1 MFNTTDNAYEGQ
13 EQSTISEAVKK
24 ADQASADAIY
34 PLPDVSLLNEA
45 NSIAPSFPFGCFGEQ
60 WDGFIRDASCSLNV
74 PADYIG
80 SALLASVA
88 GCIGNSLKVEIW
100 AGWTEPYILWL
111 CNVGSP
117 ASAKSPAA
125 KPFRNVLEGIEAAL
139 NVDYKENLRCYE
151 MEMEE
156 ARIAKELWRKE
167 RMAKDGH
174 KKPMPDAAKEP
185 PKPTLERIVVD
196 DATVEKVATIIS
208 QNPKGALIIKD
219 ELAWLLGN
227 FQRRGGND
235 RAFYLPA
242 YSAEAHKVDRVKHD
256 EPIIIPALAISILGG
271 IQPDV
276 LQKCLFE
283 GEDDGFAARFLYAW
297 PKQKTFARPS
307 GRYDIAML
315 QSALH
320 RLCAIEFEL
329 DIYGA
334 PVAQKV
340 KMDEAGSSRIET
352 FGREM
357 QIESNQCSGLM
368 ASTLGKMRGTVS
380 RIALVLQM
388 LDWAIGGDK
397 KPPAILDVCYVDRA
411 IALAS
416 DYYIP
421 MAERCFGHAA
431 LAQPLKD
438 AIAIAKW
445 IIRESKTHEAHAADM
460 TQHVAELKRDVARR
474 DKAIEVLIEK
484 AWLYEKPRKEK
495 AAGRAPQIYLVN
507 PRLSEVTQ

>member
-1 MFNTTDNAYEGQ
+1 MFDNSYESPKGQ
-13 EQSTISEAVKK
+13 VQSTISEAVNK
-24 ADQASADAIY
+24 AANVAADTLY
-34 PLPDVSLLNEA
+34 PLPDISLLHEA
-45 NSIAPSFPFGCFGEQ
+45 SSNTPSFPFGCFGEH
-60 WDGFIRDASCSLNV
+60 WDGFIRDVSSNLNV
-74 PADYIG
+74 PADYVG
-80 SALLASVA
+80 NALLASAA
-88 GCIGNSLKVEIW
+88 GCIGNSMKVEIW
-100 AGWTEPYILWL
+100 AGWTEPCILWL
-111 CNVGSP
+111 CSVGNP

-125 KPFRNVLEGIEAAL
+125 KPFRTSLEAIEMTL
-139 NVDYKENLRCYE
+139 NADYKENLRCYE
-151 MEMEE
+151 MELEE
-156 ARIAKELWRKE
+156 SKIAKELWRKE

-185 PKPTLERIVVD
+185 PKPTLARIIID
-196 DATVEKVATIIS
+196 DATVEKVATIVS

-219 ELAWLLGN
+219 ELAWLLSN

-297 PKQKTFARPS
+297 PDQKTFARPS
-307 GRYDIAML
+307 GRYDISVL
-315 QSALH
+315 QNALD
-320 RLCAIEFEL
+320 RLSAIELEQ

-334 PVAQKV
+334 PIAHKV
-340 KMDEAGSSRIET
+340 KMDEAGSSRIES
-352 FGREM
+352 FGRDM
-357 QIESNQCSGLM
+357 QAASNKHSGLM
-368 ASTLGKMRGTVS
+368 ASMLGKMRGTAS

-388 LDWAIGGDK
+388 LDWARGTENSL
-397 KPPAILDVCYVDRA
+397 PAGLDAHYVDQA
-411 IALAS
+411 IALAT

-431 LAQPLKD
+431 LPQPLKD

-445 IIRESKTHEAHAADM
+445 ITREGKTHEAHAADM
-460 TQHVAELKRDVARR
+460 TQHVAELKRDIARR
-474 DKAIEVLIEK
+474 DKAIEVLIDK
-484 AWLYEKPRKEK
+484 AWLYEKPRNEG
-495 AAGRAPQIYLVN
+495 AVGRAPQVYLVN
-507 PRLSEVTQ
+507 PRLSEVAQ